1 MKLLISIFALLL
13 IIISCEFQSGHFEPE
28 KQFLTQE
35 ERVQLDGIK
44 EDQSEH
50 MSMEQYELAHPEEF
64 VTVEA
69 SSRLNAGGKWVI
81 EGTLKN
87 SSSAANF
94 KDVQLTVS
102 FYNES
107 NDLLGSENHTL
118 NEMLSPGDLSGFY
131 FKTASEIAAHSV
143 RIEVNRVLFASN

>member
-1 MKLLISIFALLL
+1 MKFLISIIALLV
-13 IIISCEFQSGHFEPE
+13 IVISCEFQSGHFEPE

-35 ERVQLDGIK
+35 ELVELNGMKQ
-44 EDQSEH
+44 DQGEH
-50 MSMEQYELAHPEEF
+50 ISMEQYELSHPEEF

-69 SSRLNAGGKWVI
+69 TSRKNSSQKWVI
-81 EGTLKN
+81 EGTVKN

-107 NDLLGSENHTL
+107 NDLLGSENYTVK
-118 NEMLSPGDLSGFY
+118 EVLSPGDLSGFY
-131 FKTASEIAAHSV
+131 FKTATELDAHSV
-143 RIEVNRVLFASN
+143 NVEVNRVLFASN